1 MQVRIRFLIRM
12 VWGANWPSAFMIR
25 KVMSFS
31 HICRVT
37 QQNLSKIFCL
47 YHIIVWIITQTRFH
61 IAVRAK
67 LIAIIP
73 SLSKMNALFMRLF
86 VFISRRLN
94 FALAVAHSKWLW
106 MIQVRLSSQ
115 TMTFSCIQLWE
126 QKLLHRFR
134 MTGSLMVNSFKVIWL
149 HIGKRITR
157 VSWRLLWETVA
168 PVIVIKDKWLNF
180 RWFSSHILKC

>member
-1 MQVRIRFLIRM
+1 MPVFLTRGWWVKSSGCFINWPSYLLKATMQVRIRFLIRM

-25 KVMSFS
+25 KVMNFS
-31 HICRVT
+31 HIFRVT

-106 MIQVRLSSQ
+106 MI
-115 TMTFSCIQLWE
+115 
-126 QKLLHRFR
+126 
-134 MTGSLMVNSFKVIWL
+134 
-149 HIGKRITR
+149 
-157 VSWRLLWETVA
+157 
-168 PVIVIKDKWLNF
+168 
-180 RWFSSHILKC
+180 